1 MNKKIALVNNLKRYD
16 RMADMNSIPII
27 AAFGDRPYIGVSGNV
42 KYDAFI
48 TGLFTDSG
56 KILEMR
62 EIIGD
67 AKLDKPQTLALI
79 DPVFADNGVKYEG
92 ITEEHITNYK
102 KLLEISDIM
111 TPNFTEACMLANE
124 SYGDYREKYCMI
136 KYESGDKERT
146 NELSKKILD
155 SILPLLEKLRVKKNQ
170 ITIITGI
177 ELYNSVLTILDVY
190 DGDHGN
196 RQTTCNYSEK
206 REERYGIGEIFD
218 AMFFETSTNGFG
230 LVDALSATTSFIDN
244 SLRFSSDNKFDKNDG
259 IVYEPIL
266 HLNVEMMR
274 KRLEELKNK
283 NNPKKEV

>member
-1 MNKKIALVNNLKRYD
+1 MNKKIAIVNDLKRYD
-16 RMADMNSIPII
+16 RMAYMNSIPII
-27 AAFGDRPYIGVSGNV
+27 AAFGDRPYIGVSENV

-67 AKLDKPQTLALI
+67 AKLDKPQTLALV
-79 DPVFADNGVKYEG
+79 DPVFADNGVRYEG
-92 ITEEHITNYK
+92 ITDDHITNYK

-111 TPNFTEACMLANE
+111 TPNFTEACMLADE
-124 SYGDYREKYCMI
+124 SYGDYREKYCTI
-136 KYESGDKERT
+136 QYDSGNKDRT
-146 NELSKKILD
+146 NEISKKILD

-170 ITIITGI
+170 ITVITGI

-206 REERYGIGEIFD
+206 REERHGIGEIFD

-230 LVDALSATTSFIDN
+230 LVDSLSATTSFIDN
-244 SLRFSSDNKFDKNDG
+244 SLRFSSDNKFNINDG

-274 KRLEELKNK
+274 KRLEEIKNK
-283 NNPKKEV
+283 NNVNREV